1 MSKIRPPNSTLVP
14 SRRGAVPAAFGLV
27 VVASVLPFVLSDY
40 RVFQLTLVIT
50 NAIALV
56 GLNLLTGYGG
66 QLSLGHGA
74 FYAIGSYTAA
84 ILIEH
89 FQVAPWLTVPCAGAV
104 CLAAGV
110 LFGLPAARLENL
122 YLALA
127 TFALGVTLP
136 QILKY
141 KHIES
146 WTGGVQGITLTKP
159 SAPSG
164 LPLTPDQFLYFLS
177 LAVLIVVLA
186 GVWNLLR
193 GHVGRA
199 IVAIRDRP
207 IAAAAMGIDV
217 ARYKALTFGVSA
229 MCTGIAGA
237 LAAMAVQFV
246 GPDSFSFFL
255 SLSLLVGI
263 VVGGLSTLSGAVYG
277 ALFIQFVPSVAS
289 DFSKAAP
296 LAIYGV
302 LLIAVVYV
310 MPSGIAGAIG
320 EIGRRMTAKRRSPL
334 PNIANHRDTEPG
346 RNHA

>member
-1 MSKIRPPNSTLVP
+1 
-14 SRRGAVPAAFGLV
+14 
-27 VVASVLPFVLSDY
+27 LPFVVSDY

-50 NAIALV
+50 NAIALI

-66 QLSLGHGA
+66 QVSLGHGA
-74 FYAIGSYTAA
+74 FYAIGAYTSA

-89 FQVAPWLTVPCAGAV
+89 FHVPPWLTIPCAGVA
-104 CLAAGV
+104 CLGAGI
-110 LFGLPAARLENL
+110 LFGLPAARLEKL

-141 KHIES
+141 KHIEA

-159 SAPSG
+159 SAPNG
-164 LPLTPDQFLYFLS
+164 IPLTPDQWLYFLS
-177 LAVLIVVLA
+177 LTTMVVAWA

-199 IVAIRDRP
+199 VVAIRDRP
-207 IAAAAMGIDV
+207 LAAAAMGIDV

-263 VVGGLSTLSGAVYG
+263 VIGGLSTLSGAVYG
-277 ALFIQFVPSVAS
+277 AFFIHFVPSVAG
-289 DFSKAAP
+289 DISKAAP

-302 LLIAVVYV
+302 LLIGVVYA
-310 MPSGIAGAIG
+310 MPSGIAGALA
-320 EIGRRMTAKRRSPL
+320 ELGRRWSAKRRAPL
-334 PNIANHRDTEPG
+334 PHPSDRRDTQPG

>member
-1 MSKIRPPNSTLVP
+1 MPKSLLPSSTGIP
-14 SRRGAVPAAFGLV
+14 ARRGAVPAAVGLV
-27 VVASVLPFVLSDY
+27 VLVGVQPFLVSDY

-89 FQVAPWLTVPCAGAV
+89 FHVSPLLTIPCAGAV
-104 CLAAGV
+104 CFAAGI
-110 LFGLPAARLENL
+110 LFGMPAARLENL

-141 KHIES
+141 KHFES
-146 WTGGVQGITLTKP
+146 WTGGVQGLTVAKP
-159 SAPSG
+159 SPPSG
-164 LPLTPDQFLYFLS
+164 IPLTPDQFLYFLS
-177 LAVLIVVLA
+177 LTVMIVILG

-310 MPSGIAGAIG
+310 MPSGIAGALG
-320 EIGRRMTAKRRSPL
+320 GIGRRATAKRRSPL
-334 PNIANHRDTEPG
+334 PHIADHRDTEPG